1 MSGRCG
7 TKSRQGSRSFDAPK
21 ILKARSAVRETAQ
34 DAKRYYACDGGGYQT
49 GFAACLHLALS
60 KPSFIPAHQGDTK
73 KMKNMILASIAA
85 GGLAVLVAGPA
96 AAENADA
103 GASASGSF
111 TAKNVNRIRP
121 FGSINTY
128 NVGLAPARV
137 SAWAKTLSADQKQ
150 EMLGRCS
157 VIIQNQQN
165 YYSETTTFCQNF
177 AIAIAERAEAT
188 PASP

>member
-7 TKSRQGSRSFDAPK
+7 TRFRQGSRSSDALK
-21 ILKARSAVRETAQ
+21 VLKAKSAVRESAH
-34 DAKRYYACDGGGYQT
+34 DAERHDACDDGGCRT
-49 GFAACLHLALS
+49 GLAAGLHPAFS
-60 KPSFIPAHQGDTK
+60 KPFLIIAHQGDTK
-73 KMKNMILASIAA
+73 KMNMILASIAA
-85 GGLAVLVAGPA
+85 GGLAVLLAGPA
-96 AAENADA
+96 AAQNADA

-111 TAKNVNRIRP
+111 TAKNVSRLRP

-137 SAWAKTLSADQKQ
+137 SAWAKTLSADEKQ
-150 EMLGRCS
+150 EVLGRCS

-165 YYSETTTFCQNF
+165 YYSETTAFCQIF
-177 AIAIAERAEAT
+177 AIAIAERAVAT

>member
-1 MSGRCG
+1 
-7 TKSRQGSRSFDAPK
+7 
-21 ILKARSAVRETAQ
+21 L
-34 DAKRYYACDGGGYQT
+34 
-49 GFAACLHLALS
+49 
-60 KPSFIPAHQGDTK
+60 TK
-73 KMKNMILASIAA
+73 KMKNMILGSIAA

-177 AIAIAERAEAT
+177 VIATAERAVAT